1 MRESQGC
8 ASSSEHRD
16 SLSAD
21 GWSLLLNWRVSS
33 LSSRESGRA
42 LSAAGSSRASEN
54 GTPLKDRAVNTC
66 CVSKAKL
73 FLFS

>member
-1 MRESQGC
+1 MRGR
-8 ASSSEHRD
+8 AALPH
-16 SLSAD
+16 LSIATHFLLT
-21 GWSLLLNWRVSS
+21 GWSLLSNWRVSS
-33 LSSRESGRA
+33 LSSRESGSA
-42 LSAAGSSRASEN
+42 LSAAGSSRASKN